1 MVKVSLI
8 WMHDEGIFGLF
19 LFDLWYLF
27 GVDFVIGK
35 VVGEVGIMFFSCLG
49 MDCNFVCLLVI
60 GLVSQY
66 CVKLFLFLVLW
77 RGR

>member
-27 GVDFVIGK
+27 GVDFVIGG
-35 VVGEVGIMFFSCLG
+35 VMDGVSIVFFSCLG
-49 MDCNFVCLLVI
+49 MDCSFVCLLVV
-60 GLVSQY
+60 GLVPQY
-66 CVKLFLFLVLW
+66 CIKLFLYLVLW
-77 RGR
+77 

>member
-8 WMHDEGIFGLF
+8 WMHGEGIFGLF

-27 GVDFVIGK
+27 GVDFF
-35 VVGEVGIMFFSCLG
+35 VGEVMGIMFFSYLG
-49 MDCNFVCLLVI
+49 MDCNFVCMLVV
-60 GLVSQY
+60 GLIPQY
-66 CVKLFLFLVLW
+66 CVELFLFFVLW